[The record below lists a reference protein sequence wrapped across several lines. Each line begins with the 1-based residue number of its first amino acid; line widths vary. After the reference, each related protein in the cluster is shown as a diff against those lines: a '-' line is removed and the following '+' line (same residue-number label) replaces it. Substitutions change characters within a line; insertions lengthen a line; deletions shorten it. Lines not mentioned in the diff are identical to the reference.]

1 MIRPSTSWLCFYL
14 TDNLN
19 TSIVET
25 RTAASGRS
33 APNIN
38 EVQNRIKE
46 ILNKYRNGIW
56 VSKMSQIYQ
65 EMYWDEL
72 STAVL
77 SQLEH
82 WPHICTVSIE
92 CHFCGRCQY
101 PSDFTA
107 HLPNVILGS
116 LAFSFN
122 ICSCCFFLF
131 FFFKCLWN
139 NIQKV
144 IPYWSGIVLEK
155 KGQPLWP
162 PGTSARCCW
171 VSTFDTSY
179 NTDNPNNS

>member
-116 LAFSFN
+116 LAFSFK

-131 FFFKCLWN
+131 CFFKMSLEQHPKSHSLLVWHCFGEERSAFVASWH
-139 NIQKV
+139 KC
-144 IPYWSGIVLEK
+144 SVLL
-155 KGQPLWP
+155 GFHL
-162 PGTSARCCW
+162 
-171 VSTFDTSY
+171 
-179 NTDNPNNS
+179 